1 MGNNSIWSKIS
12 GMRYFIIAGEKSGDL
27 HGSNLIRELIINDP
41 SSEIRCWGGDLM
53 KAAGAVLLMHY
64 SETAFMGFTDVIR
77 NLGKIRSLMLQC
89 RKQIMQFR
97 PDALIL
103 IDYPGFNL
111 RMAEFAKKEK
121 IPVFYYISPKLWA
134 WNESRVKKIR
144 KYVDK
149 MYIIF
154 PFEVDFYRKHN
165 FKADYYGN
173 PLMDEMEKKMI
184 DSIDKEALRQSL
196 KLDEKPVI
204 SILAGSRKS
213 EIVQILPKMLE
224 VIPYFK
230 EYQFII
236 AGVENIS
243 DDLYNKISGN
253 TNVRLIKGKTY
264 ELLQIS
270 DAALVASGTATLE
283 TALLNVP
290 QVVCYRGDFIS
301 MVIAWAVIRV
311 RYISLVNLILNGE
324 VVRELI
330 QYSLNKENLIKELEA
345 ILPGGNK
352 REKVLEGYR
361 QLRHKLGKAGASS
374 RIAGDMVKTL
384 SDTGKQ

>member
-1 MGNNSIWSKIS
+1 MK
-12 GMRYFIIAGEKSGDL
+12 YFIIAGEKSGDL
-27 HGSNLIRELIINDP
+27 HGSNLIRELLNNDP

-53 KAAGAVLLMHY
+53 KASGALLLMHY
-64 SETAFMGFTDVIR
+64 SETAFMGFTDVFR
-77 NLGKIRSLMLQC
+77 NLGKIRSLMLKC
-89 RKQIMQFR
+89 REQIIQFK
-97 PDALIL
+97 PNVLIL

-134 WNESRVKKIR
+134 WNESRVRKIK

-154 PFEVDFYRKHN
+154 PFEVDFYRKHS

-173 PLMDEMEKKMI
+173 PLMDEMEKKTI
-184 DSIDKEALRQSL
+184 DSNDKEALRQSL
-196 KLDEKPVI
+196 GLAEKPII

-230 EYQFII
+230 EYQFVI

-243 DDLYNKISGN
+243 DELYDKITGN
-253 TNVRLIKGKTY
+253 AKVKLIKGKTY
-264 ELLQIS
+264 EILQIS

-311 RYISLVNLILNGE
+311 RYISLVNLILDGE

-330 QYSLNKENLIKELEA
+330 QYSLNKENLKKELEA

-352 REKVLEGYR
+352 KENVLEGYS
-361 QLRHKLGKAGASS
+361 QLKHKLGKAGASA
-374 RIAGDMVKTL
+374 RIAQDMVKTL
-384 SDTGKQ
+384 GKQVKS

>member
-1 MGNNSIWSKIS
+1 
-12 GMRYFIIAGEKSGDL
+12 
-27 HGSNLIRELIINDP
+27 
-41 SSEIRCWGGDLM
+41 
-53 KAAGAVLLMHY
+53 
-64 SETAFMGFTDVIR
+64 
-77 NLGKIRSLMLQC
+77 
-89 RKQIMQFR
+89 MQFR